1 MKIDKFW
8 ELKWISLTL
17 IGFTIS
23 LLILEIGERSELTLR
38 DGLIGGI
45 IIGIA
50 QSIMF
55 VKESFIKASLWLS
68 WNIIIWGI
76 MGGSGIGV
84 IGWVAPQTN
93 LLSLR
98 LIEGALLGVIC
109 GFSLSLGQWLIL
121 RTEMIDAWRWLLISP
136 CCWGIGLSLGWTMG
150 GMLRSLTN
158 FFLGEVI
165 GLAITWIIV
174 ATTTGIALKQLLKH
188 SLRPKLLQ
196 I

>member
-1 MKIDKFW
+1 MKLDKFW
-8 ELKWISLTL
+8 DLKWIILTL

-23 LLILEIGERSELTLR
+23 LLVLEIGERSELTLR
-38 DGLIGGI
+38 DGLIGGG

-50 QSIMF
+50 QSSLF
-55 VKESFIKASLWLS
+55 VKESFTKASLWLS
-68 WNIIIWGI
+68 WNMIIWGL

-98 LIEGALLGVIC
+98 LMEGVILGVIC
-109 GFSLSLGQWLIL
+109 GFGLGLGQWLIL
-121 RTEMIDAWRWLLISP
+121 RKELMDAWRWLIISP
-136 CCWGIGLSLGWTMG
+136 SCWGMGVSFGWMMG

-165 GLAITWIIV
+165 GVTLTWIIV
-174 ATTTGIALKQLLKH
+174 ATTTGIALKQLFEHSRRPMLLK
-188 SLRPKLLQ
+188 